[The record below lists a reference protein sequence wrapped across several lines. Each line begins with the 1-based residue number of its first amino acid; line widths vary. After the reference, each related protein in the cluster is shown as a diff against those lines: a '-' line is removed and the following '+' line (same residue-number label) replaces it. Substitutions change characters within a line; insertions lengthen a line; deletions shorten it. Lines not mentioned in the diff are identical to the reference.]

1 MKIIYQ
7 GYFFSNEKNALET
20 AKKEYLKHFNIS
32 NNFIFFLH
40 SVSNQESTKLNMH
53 YFKKNSPADVL
64 TIPLYTN
71 IKDIYNLKEDNEEVL
86 GDLFINRE
94 LIKKNALKYKKTMT
108 EELQLVLIHGLLHL
122 VGYSH
127 ENEDKLKM
135 IENKIL
141 NKVWNNGK

>member
-1 MKIIYQ
+1 MKIIYK
-7 GYFFSNEKNALET
+7 GYFFSNEKNALEI
-20 AKKEYLKHFNIS
+20 AKREYLKHFNIS

-40 SVSNQESTKLNMH
+40 SVSKQESTKLNMH
-53 YFKKNSPADVL
+53 YFKKNSAADVL

-71 IKDIYNLKEDNEEVL
+71 INDIYELNKDNEEVL
-86 GDLFINRE
+86 GDIFIHRQ

-122 VGYSH
+122 AGYSH
-127 ENEDKLKM
+127 KNEDKLKM

-141 NKVWNNGK
+141 NKVWKNG

>member
-1 MKIIYQ
+1 LKIIYQ
-7 GYFFSNEKNALET
+7 GYFFSNEKNALEI
-20 AKKEYLKHFNIS
+20 AKREYLKHFNIS

-40 SVSNQESTKLNMH
+40 SVSKQESTKLNMH
-53 YFKKNSPADVL
+53 HFKKNSPADVL

-71 IKDIYNLKEDNEEVL
+71 INDIYELNKNNEEVL
-86 GDLFINRE
+86 GDIFIHRQ

-122 VGYSH
+122 AGYSH
-127 ENEDKLKM
+127 KNEDKLKM

-141 NKVWNNGK
+141 NKVWKNG

>member
-7 GYFFSNEKNALET
+7 GYFFSNEKNALEI
-20 AKKEYLKHFNIS
+20 AKSEFLKYFNIT

-40 SVSNQESTKLNMH
+40 SVSEEESIKLNML
-53 YFKKNSPADVL
+53 YFKKNLPADVL
-64 TIPLYTN
+64 TIPLYKST
-71 IKDIYNLKEDNEEVL
+71 KDIYKLNKDNEEVL
-86 GDLFINRE
+86 GDLFINRK
-94 LIKKNALKYKKTMT
+94 LIKKNALKYKKTIA

-127 ENEDKLKM
+127 ENEDKLKL

-141 NKVWNNGK
+141 NKVWKNG

>member
-1 MKIIYQ
+1 
-7 GYFFSNEKNALET
+7 
-20 AKKEYLKHFNIS
+20 
-32 NNFIFFLH
+32 
-40 SVSNQESTKLNMH
+40 MH

-71 IKDIYNLKEDNEEVL
+71 MEDIYKLNRDNEEVL

-94 LIKKNALKYKKTMT
+94 LIKKNASKYKKTIT

-141 NKVWNNGK
+141 NKVWKNG

>member
-7 GYFFSNEKNALET
+7 GYFFSNEKNAIEI
-20 AKKEYLKHFNIS
+20 AKSEFLKHFNIT

-40 SVSNQESTKLNMH
+40 SVSEEESIKLNMH
-53 YFKKNSPADVL
+53 YFKKNLPADVL
-64 TIPLYTN
+64 TIPLYKST
-71 IKDIYNLKEDNEEVL
+71 KDIYKLNEDNEEVL
-86 GDLFINRE
+86 GDLFINRK
-94 LIKKNALKYKKTMT
+94 LIKENALKYKKTIA

-127 ENEDKLKM
+127 KNEDKLKL

-141 NKVWNNGK
+141 NKVWKNG

>member
-20 AKKEYLKHFNIS
+20 AKEEYLKYFNIS

-40 SVSNQESTKLNMH
+40 SVSKQESTKLNMH
-53 YFKKNSPADVL
+53 YFKKDSPADVL

-71 IKDIYNLKEDNEEVL
+71 MEDIYKLNRDNEEVL
-86 GDLFINRE
+86 GDLFVNRE

-122 VGYSH
+122 IGYSH

-141 NKVWNNGK
+141 NKVWKNG

>member
-7 GYFFSNEKNALET
+7 GYFFSNEKNALEI
-20 AKKEYLKHFNIS
+20 AKSEFLKQFNIT

-40 SVSNQESTKLNMH
+40 SVSEEESIKLNMH
-53 YFKKNSPADVL
+53 YFKKNLPADVL
-64 TIPLYTN
+64 TIPLYKST
-71 IKDIYNLKEDNEEVL
+71 KDIYKLNEDNEEVL
-86 GDLFINRE
+86 GDLFINRK
-94 LIKKNALKYKKTMT
+94 LIKENALKYKKTIA

-127 ENEDKLKM
+127 ENEDKLKL

-141 NKVWNNGK
+141 NKVWKNG

>member
-7 GYFFSNEKNALET
+7 GYFFSNEKNALEI
-20 AKKEYLKHFNIS
+20 AKSEFLKYFNIT

-40 SVSNQESTKLNMH
+40 SVSEEESIKLNML
-53 YFKKNSPADVL
+53 YFKKNLPADVL
-64 TIPLYTN
+64 TIPLYKST
-71 IKDIYNLKEDNEEVL
+71 KDIYKLNKDNEEVL
-86 GDLFINRE
+86 GDLFINRK
-94 LIKKNALKYKKTMT
+94 LIKKNALKYKKTIA

-127 ENEDKLKM
+127 ENEDKLKL

-141 NKVWNNGK
+141 NKVWKNE

>member
-7 GYFFSNEKNALET
+7 GYFFSNEKNALEI
-20 AKKEYLKHFNIS
+20 AKSEFLKQFNIT

-40 SVSNQESTKLNMH
+40 SVSEEESIKLNMH
-53 YFKKNSPADVL
+53 YFKKNLPADVL
-64 TIPLYTN
+64 TIPLYKST
-71 IKDIYNLKEDNEEVL
+71 KDIYKLNEDNEEVL
-86 GDLFINRE
+86 GDLFINRK
-94 LIKKNALKYKKTMT
+94 LIKKNALKYKKTIA

-127 ENEDKLKM
+127 ENEDKLKL

-141 NKVWNNGK
+141 NKVWKNG

>member
-7 GYFFSNEKNALET
+7 GYFFSNEKNAIEI
-20 AKKEYLKHFNIS
+20 AKSEFLKHFNIT

-40 SVSNQESTKLNMH
+40 SVSEEESIKLNMH
-53 YFKKNSPADVL
+53 YFKKNLHADVL
-64 TIPLYTN
+64 TIPLYKST
-71 IKDIYNLKEDNEEVL
+71 KDIYKLNKDNEEVL
-86 GDLFINRE
+86 GDLFINRK
-94 LIKKNALKYKKTMT
+94 LIKKNALKYKKTIA

-127 ENEDKLKM
+127 ENEDKLKL

-141 NKVWNNGK
+141 NKVWKNG

>member
-7 GYFFSNEKNALET
+7 GYFFSNEKNALEI

-40 SVSNQESTKLNMH
+40 SVSKQESTKLNMH
-53 YFKKNSPADVL
+53 HFKKNSPADVL

-71 IKDIYNLKEDNEEVL
+71 INEIYELNKNNEEVL
-86 GDLFINRE
+86 GDIFIHRQ

-122 VGYSH
+122 AGYSH
-127 ENEDKLKM
+127 KNEDKLKM

-141 NKVWNNGK
+141 NKVWKNG

>member
-40 SVSNQESTKLNMH
+40 SVSNQESKKLNMH

-141 NKVWNNGK
+141 NKVWENG

>member
-7 GYFFSNEKNALET
+7 GYFFSNEKNALEI
-20 AKKEYLKHFNIS
+20 AKEEFLKNFNIT

-40 SVSNQESTKLNMH
+40 SVSEEESIKLNMH
-53 YFKKNSPADVL
+53 YFKKNLPADVL
-64 TIPLYTN
+64 TIPLYKST
-71 IKDIYNLKEDNEEVL
+71 KDIYKLNEDNEEVL
-86 GDLFINRE
+86 GDLFINRK
-94 LIKKNALKYKKTMT
+94 LIKENALKYKKTIA

-127 ENEDKLKM
+127 ENEDKLKL

-141 NKVWNNGK
+141 NKVWKNG

>member
-7 GYFFSNEKNALET
+7 GYFFSNEKNALEI
-20 AKKEYLKHFNIS
+20 AKSEFLKHFNIT

-40 SVSNQESTKLNMH
+40 SVSEEESIKLNMH
-53 YFKKNSPADVL
+53 YFKKNLPADVL
-64 TIPLYTN
+64 TIPLYKSK
-71 IKDIYNLKEDNEEVL
+71 KDIYKLNEDNEEVL
-86 GDLFINRE
+86 GDLFINRK
-94 LIKKNALKYKKTMT
+94 LIKKNALKYKKTIA

-127 ENEDKLKM
+127 ENEDKLKL

-141 NKVWNNGK
+141 NKVWKNG

>member
-1 MKIIYQ
+1 MKIIYK
-7 GYFFSNEKNALET
+7 GYFYSNEKIALEI

-32 NNFIFFLH
+32 KNFLFFLH
-40 SVSNQESTKLNMH
+40 SVSKQESTKLNMH

-64 TIPLYTN
+64 TIPLYRN
-71 IKDIYNLKEDNEEVL
+71 INEIYKLDEDNNEVL
-86 GDLFINRE
+86 GDLFINRK
-94 LIKKNALKYKKTMT
+94 LIKDNALKYEKTMS

-127 ENEDKLKM
+127 ENEDRLKM

-141 NKVWNNGK
+141 NKVWKNGK

>member
-7 GYFFSNEKNALET
+7 GYFFSNEKNALEI
-20 AKKEYLKHFNIS
+20 AKSEFLKHFNIT

-40 SVSNQESTKLNMH
+40 SVSEEESIKLNMH
-53 YFKKNSPADVL
+53 YFKINLPADVL
-64 TIPLYTN
+64 TIPLYKST
-71 IKDIYNLKEDNEEVL
+71 KDIYKLNENNEEVL
-86 GDLFINRE
+86 GDLFINRK
-94 LIKKNALKYKKTMT
+94 LIKKNAMKYKKTIA

-127 ENEDKLKM
+127 KNEDKLKL

-141 NKVWNNGK
+141 NKVWKNG

>member
-7 GYFFSNEKNALET
+7 GYFFSNEKNAIEI
-20 AKKEYLKHFNIS
+20 AKSEFLKHFNIT

-40 SVSNQESTKLNMH
+40 SVSEEESIKLNML
-53 YFKKNSPADVL
+53 YFKKNLPADVL
-64 TIPLYTN
+64 TIPLYKST
-71 IKDIYNLKEDNEEVL
+71 KDIYKLNKDNEEVL
-86 GDLFINRE
+86 GDLFINRK
-94 LIKKNALKYKKTMT
+94 LIKKNALKYKKTIA

-127 ENEDKLKM
+127 ENEDKLKL

-141 NKVWNNGK
+141 NKVWKNG